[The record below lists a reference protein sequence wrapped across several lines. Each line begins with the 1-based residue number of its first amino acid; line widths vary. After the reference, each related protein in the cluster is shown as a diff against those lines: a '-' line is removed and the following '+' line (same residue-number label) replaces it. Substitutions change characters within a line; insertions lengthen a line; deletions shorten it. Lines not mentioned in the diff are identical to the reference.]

1 MLNNLLFYTIA
12 GSVIAI
18 IVQAAGGSLTVTLL
32 ASFVGPPILLLVM
45 AILRYKK
52 IL

>member
-12 GSVIAI
+12 GSVIAFI
-18 IVQAAGGSLTVTLL
+18 AQAAGASLTVTLL
-32 ASFVGPPILLLVM
+32 SSFLGPPFLLLLI